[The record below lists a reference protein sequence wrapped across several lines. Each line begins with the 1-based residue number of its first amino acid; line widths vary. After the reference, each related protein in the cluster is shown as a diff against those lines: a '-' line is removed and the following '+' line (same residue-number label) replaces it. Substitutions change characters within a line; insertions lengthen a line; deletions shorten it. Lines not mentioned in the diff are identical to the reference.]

1 LRNSKAARVSLVSCT
16 KKLVREK
23 RKRKEI
29 TYVNAEV
36 SYKAAASGLACRQN
50 NIAATIYN
58 LNVELAKGSRQGYNI
73 A

>member
-1 LRNSKAARVSLVSCT
+1 VSCT
-16 KKLVREK
+16 KKLAREK

-29 TYVNAEV
+29 TYVNIEV
-36 SYKAAASGLACRQN
+36 SYKAVVSSLAYRQN

-58 LNVELAKGSRQGYNI
+58 LDVKLAKGSRQGYSI